1 MKYTERKEKI
11 LRCHKAIPIKN
22 LINYIKIGDVT
33 LDELIEAGLPKDRE
47 LMISDYI
54 KNLE

>member
-1 MKYTERKEKI
+1 MERKEKI
-11 LRCHKAIPIKN
+11 LRCHKAIPIRN

-33 LDELIEAGLPKDRE
+33 LDELIEAGLPQDRE

>member
-1 MKYTERKEKI
+1 MERKEKI
-11 LRCHKAIPIKN
+11 LRCHKAIPTMY
-22 LINYIKIGDVT
+22 LINYIRRGEVT